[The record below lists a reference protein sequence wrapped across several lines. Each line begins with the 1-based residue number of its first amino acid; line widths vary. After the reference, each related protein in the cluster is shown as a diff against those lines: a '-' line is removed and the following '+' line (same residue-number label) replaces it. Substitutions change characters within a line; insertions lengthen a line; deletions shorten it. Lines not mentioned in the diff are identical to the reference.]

1 MGKPLNSKTSGI
13 GHFIK
18 ARYNSYRYQSK
29 NSFESFLQQTRLPV
43 RYASQIID
51 DKKLNVEQRFQK
63 AQEQLKAIAEAQL
76 IITSRI
82 HTALPAVAL
91 ETPVLFL
98 TDGLEHRNQSSR
110 LDGLSQFSVA
120 LIAMD

>member
-1 MGKPLNSKTSGI
+1 MLSSGYKPWVSLNSKTSG

-18 ARYNSYRYQSK
+18 ARYNSYRYQK
-29 NSFESFLQQTRLPV
+29 AKTRLNQFLQQTRLPV

-82 HTALPAVAL
+82 HTALPVAL

-98 TDGLEHRNQSSR
+98 TDGLEHRNKAV
-110 LDGLSQFSVA
+110 D
-120 LIAMD
+120 